1 VPEISTTKRAL
12 PSAGRVTHALLVA
25 AKGLVISI
33 AKIIYALW
41 LEVTGLI
48 FGIFTVW
55 AASSLVRQYRLDQFG
70 DHKRLLVTSV
80 MTVLFGWFTVVSFV
94 RARKTR
100 K

>member
-1 VPEISTTKRAL
+1 M
-12 PSAGRVTHALLVA
+12 THALLVA

-55 AASSLVRQYRLDQFG
+55 AGSSLVRQYRLDHFA
-70 DHKRLLVTSV
+70 DHKRLLVTSAL
-80 MTVLFGWFTVVSFV
+80 TLLFAWFTVVSFV
-94 RARKTR
+94 RAQRTR